1 MPEWTPR
8 QKQAIT
14 ARNRDILVSAA
25 AGSGKTAVLIERV
38 LSLLKEGM
46 QLDRMLVMTF
56 THAAAEEMK
65 ERLTDLLSREA
76 AGDEHLRR
84 QFSLLGR
91 ADIST
96 LHSFCQ
102 RLLRRHFQAVG
113 ADPLARLADESLARE
128 LFDRALDEAM
138 DAFFEAPSADRLA
151 LGERFTQD
159 EIQDM
164 ARSLYNFLMAQAAPF
179 EWLDQALEASVPA
192 DLYGHPWYGVM
203 AREAL
208 LMLEGAAG
216 FLRMAEDCCLRP
228 DGPARYLN
236 AIRDD
241 LAMVAD
247 LSERLSAPGRFAWNK
262 PVFTRLPSTKPPPEE
277 DPALKEWVH
286 KTLRETS
293 KKLIVDALELL
304 PRDGQEAD
312 AWAGQVRATR
322 PQLQA
327 LAGLVRD
334 TAERYRALKAQKSL
348 WDFNDLEHLAF
359 QALRDLQVHREVSG
373 AYDALFVD
381 EYQDISRIQEAIIQ
395 RLHGPDN
402 TLFMV
407 GDVKQSIYRFR
418 QADPT
423 LFLSK
428 YRSFETDEKAPRR
441 LITLKE
447 NFRSA
452 GNILR
457 AVNLVFE
464 HAMQKDATEID
475 YDDEARLSTL
485 GDEDAGAPVELWILE
500 KDAEPA
506 EAAEES
512 EADELLRGDWA
523 EEEAEEQEEGG
534 SSRGA
539 GGEMER
545 AFVYEARLIARR
557 IRSLVGTRIADVDG
571 ERELQYRDIAILLRS
586 ASGRAAVMAE
596 ILNARDI
603 PTYSDADGEFYTQS
617 DVRDVLSI
625 LEVLDNPCQDIPL
638 LSALSCPA
646 FGFTPDELAQ
656 LRLRAPG
663 RDRPLHTAFF
673 ELAQSDS
680 RFGGAA
686 RQLERWRMM
695 AQSMPLEKFLAR
707 LLRESGL
714 YAVAGAKEDGLLRRA
729 NLRILVSRAASAP
742 EPQNLADF
750 VERARR
756 AARQPGRDRSA
767 SLGMQENV
775 VRIMTMHKSKGL
787 QFPVV
792 FLPDLAAAFSGKRR
806 PLPLVLDA
814 QAGLALIQVDPALR
828 AKQEGFAVR
837 AMKVKKNREELS
849 EEARLL
855 YVGMTRARQRLILIA
870 APRQPVIGRARDSLT
885 EGSYAAGSAK
895 CMLDWV
901 SAPLR
906 DALAQRPDGLY
917 TAPGGS
923 RWQLRMLGISAL
935 AEQARPAPEARP
947 AVLEMAGCEAPE
959 DLFAPLATGARLPQK
974 SSVTALVTGGFRD
987 PALLEQ
993 TEETP
998 ELKRHALAPS
1008 RTLRPLRDSSGGSA
1022 LSAAQRGAAAHK
1034 ALCALDPALFTG
1046 LEGQQLMPALR
1057 LAMDELA
1064 GRGLLLSA
1072 ERQALDEAA
1081 VARFYRSDLAR
1092 RMARSP
1098 QRHAEWPFTLLA
1110 DEQVILQGVLDAC
1123 FLEEGAWVLV
1133 DYKTDRGEA
1142 KDILARYR
1150 DQMRWYMR
1158 ALRDITGLAVRE
1170 AWLYLLRTGEAVR
1183 VEEEAPI
1190 RLA

>member
-38 LSLLKEGM
+38 LGLLREGM

-56 THAAAEEMK
+56 THAAADEMK
-65 ERLTDLLSREA
+65 ERLTDLLGREA
-76 AGDEHLRR
+76 AGNEHLRR

-113 ADPLARLADESLARE
+113 ADPLARLADESLANE

-138 DAFFEAPSADRLA
+138 DAFFEAGSEDNRA
-151 LGERFTQD
+151 LGERFTQE

-164 ARSLYNFLMAQAAPF
+164 TRALYAFLMAQAAPF
-179 EWLDQALEASVPA
+179 EWLDEALAASMPA
-192 DLYGHPWYGVM
+192 DLYGHPWYRVM

-208 LMLEGAAG
+208 LLLEGAAG
-216 FLRMAEDCCLRP
+216 LLRMAEDCCLRP

-236 AIRDD
+236 AVRDD
-241 LAMVAD
+241 LAMVSD
-247 LSERLSAPGRFAWNK
+247 LSSRLSQPGRFAWNR
-262 PVFTRLPSTKPPPEE
+262 PVFTRLPSTKAPPEE

-286 KTLRETS
+286 KTLRGMS
-293 KKLIVDALELL
+293 KDLVLEALELL

-312 AWAGQVRATR
+312 AWAAQVRATR

-327 LAGLVRD
+327 LAALVRD
-334 TAERYRALKAQKSL
+334 TTARYQALKAQKSL

-359 QALRDLQVHREVSG
+359 RALKDPQVHREVSG

-418 QADPT
+418 QADPS

-428 YRSFETDEKAPRR
+428 YRSFETEEKAPQR

-447 NFRSA
+447 NFRST

-464 HAMQKDATEID
+464 RAMQKDATEID

-485 GDEDAGAPVELWILE
+485 GDEEAGAPVELWILG
-500 KDAEPA
+500 KDAEP
-506 EAAEES
+506 
-512 EADELLRGDWA
+512 D
-523 EEEAEEQEEGG
+523 EEAEEPEEAAPLAEDGPEEREGG
-534 SSRGA
+534 GSGRGA
-539 GGEMER
+539 QGEMER
-545 AFVYEARLIARR
+545 AFVYEARLIAWR
-557 IRSLVGTRIADVDG
+557 IQSLVGTRIPDGNG

-617 DVRDVLSI
+617 DVRDALSI

-656 LRLRAPG
+656 LRLHAPG
-663 RDRPLHTAFF
+663 RDTPLHKAFF
-673 ELAQSDS
+673 ELAQSS
-680 RFGGAA
+680 ARFAGAA

-714 YAVAGAKEDGLLRRA
+714 YAVAGAKEDGPLRRA
-729 NLRILVSRAASAP
+729 NLRILVSRAAPAP

-756 AARQPGRDRSA
+756 AARQPGRTRSA

-792 FLPDLAAAFSGKRR
+792 FLPDLAASFSSKRR
-806 PLPLVLDA
+806 SLPLVLDA
-814 QAGLALIQVDPALR
+814 QAGLALVQVDPALR

-870 APRQPVIGRARDSLT
+870 APRQSVIGRARDSLT
-885 EGSYAAGSAK
+885 GGSYAAGSAK
-895 CMLDWV
+895 SMLDWV
-901 SAPLR
+901 SAPLK
-906 DALAQRPDGLY
+906 DALAQRPEGLY

-923 RWQLRMLGISAL
+923 RWQLRMLGTGAL
-935 AEQARPAPEARP
+935 PAEARPAPADKP
-947 AVLEMAGCEAPE
+947 AILEMADCEVPE

-974 SSVTALVTGGFRD
+974 SSVTALVTGGCPD
-987 PALLEQ
+987 PALLDQ

-998 ELKRHALAPS
+998 ELKRHALAPA
-1008 RTLRPLRDSSGGSA
+1008 RTLRPLWDSSGSGA
-1022 LSAAQRGAAAHK
+1022 LSPAQRGAAAHK

-1046 LEGQQLMPALR
+1046 LEEQRLMPAIR
-1057 LAMDELA
+1057 LALDELA
-1064 GRGLLLSA
+1064 RRGLLLSA
-1072 ERQALDEAA
+1072 ERRALDEAA

-1098 QRHAEWPFTLLA
+1098 QRQAEWPFTMLA